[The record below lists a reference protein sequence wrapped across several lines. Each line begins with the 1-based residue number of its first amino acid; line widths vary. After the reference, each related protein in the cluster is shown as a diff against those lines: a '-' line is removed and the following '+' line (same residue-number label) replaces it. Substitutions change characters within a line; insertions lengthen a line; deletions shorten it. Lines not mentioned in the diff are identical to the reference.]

1 MAVRNQIL
9 AYLASVE
16 GKSIFSQEKKAAAIQ
31 RAGLTPSG
39 GQGGG
44 SGAVHW
50 QSDHLALTALAIAAS
65 SPSSAVQDVRLV
77 DSLPYAGSRPAGLP
91 APGGHH
97 CGSALGYTFEK
108 MALRLSRGEVLT
120 QESEAMVKSWTLT
133 LCNDTDVPYAQLTI
147 ADDTGRTAY
156 FFHNGILKEA
166 PVRRL
171 TILSGEVLLGF
182 IKLLADTYI
191 HENSIK
197 AIQFLDASKLAKLG
211 QEDES
216 AGDHL
221 RQEAG
226 PALSSDRPP
235 ATGSDSVNAADATRG
250 RGNSQGCDSP
260 GRDGQD
266 SKTELDLLPS

>member
-1 MAVRNQIL
+1 MER
-9 AYLASVE
+9 
-16 GKSIFSQEKKAAAIQ
+16 KSIAKKAAAIQ
-31 RAGLTPSG
+31 QDGLTPSG

-50 QSDHLALTALAIAAS
+50 QSDHMVHTVLSIAAS
-65 SPSSAVQDVRLV
+65 SPSNASHEVRLS

-97 CGSALGYTFEK
+97 FGSALGCTFK
-108 MALRLSRGEVLT
+108 KLALPFSRGEGLT
-120 QESEAMVKSWTLT
+120 PESEALVRSWTLT
-133 LCNDTDVPYAQLTI
+133 LCNDTDMPYAQLTV
-147 ADDTGRTAY
+147 DDGTGRVAY
-156 FFHNGILKEA
+156 FFHKGTLKEA

-182 IKLLADTYI
+182 SKLLADTYI

-197 AIQFLDASKLAKLG
+197 AIQFLDASKPAKLA
-211 QEDES
+211 QEIEN

-221 RQEAG
+221 CHKAS
-226 PALSSDRPP
+226 PASYSDRPP
-235 ATGSDSVNAADATRG
+235 ATGSDSVNASEATRG

-260 GRDGQD
+260 GRDGHC
-266 SKTELDLLPS
+266 SETELDLTSS